1 MCCSNTGAKGVMNEG
16 KEGMADYK
24 KDGGNNAQFE
34 DEAQNLKG
42 SSIEP
47 TK

>member
-1 MCCSNTGAKGVMNEG
+1 MNEG

-24 KDGGNNAQFE
+24 KDGGNKAQFAK

-47 TK
+47 NK